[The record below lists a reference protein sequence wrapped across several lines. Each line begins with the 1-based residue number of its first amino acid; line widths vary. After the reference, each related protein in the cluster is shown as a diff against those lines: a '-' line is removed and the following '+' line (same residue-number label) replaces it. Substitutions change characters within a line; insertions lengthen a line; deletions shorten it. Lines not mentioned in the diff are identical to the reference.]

1 MAKIKYFL
9 LGLLIGVILVGSA
22 SVVKAYLLKQKV
34 LGESTVTVA
43 TLDLSTTPQTA
54 LFNLTKLAP
63 GTTSGEQ
70 IIRLKNTGSTGI
82 KYRVSVF
89 PTNAEND
96 NKLFQSLEY
105 TLKSYTLGEN
115 LSKTYGGTGSLL
127 KDLQNLEINQRLAE
141 GEEKILKMEISLPAS
156 AGNDI
161 EGTTTNFNI
170 VFDATQ
176 SEGEF

>member
-1 MAKIKYFL
+1 M
-9 LGLLIGVILVGSA
+9 
-22 SVVKAYLLKQKV
+22 
-34 LGESTVTVA
+34 
-43 TLDLSTTPQTA
+43 
-54 LFNLTKLAP
+54 
-63 GTTSGEQ
+63 
-70 IIRLKNTGSTGI
+70 
-82 KYRVSVF
+82 F